1 MKKMHFSLLQQHR
14 KKTPAEQN
22 MQDHVVHFNIAM
34 QEVIL
39 VMSNKNI
46 HGCRVCV
53 PLIPVLW
60 SVIANINITTHG
72 QAVSIATPSDSKS
85 LHCLAELHLRQTK
98 HSGIQQLVE
107 ESYTQTL
114 NLAWS
119 TEQPSCTCPES
130 SDEKSSFG
138 YDSGKSQLLHVCFS
152 SNQSYM
158 GCYQGTFSVL
168 LSFYKENWDPR

>member
-1 MKKMHFSLLQQHR
+1 
-14 KKTPAEQN
+14 
-22 MQDHVVHFNIAM
+22 MQDHVVHFSIAI

-39 VMSNKNI
+39 VMSNENI

-98 HSGIQQLVE
+98 HFGIQQLVE
-107 ESYTQTL
+107 ESYRQTL
-114 NLAWS
+114 NLARS
-119 TEQPSCTCPES
+119 TEQPSCTCPDY
-130 SDEKSSFG
+130 SDEKSS
-138 YDSGKSQLLHVCFS
+138 YDSQLLDVCFS
-152 SNQSYM
+152 SNQSYR
-158 GCYQGTFSVL
+158 GCYPGTFFPGESRQNCRL
-168 LSFYKENWDPR
+168 CRTGLMTTGLCYSGDAC

>member
-1 MKKMHFSLLQQHR
+1 
-14 KKTPAEQN
+14 
-22 MQDHVVHFNIAM
+22 MQDHVVHFSIAI
-34 QEVIL
+34 QELIL
-39 VMSNKNI
+39 VTSNENI

-98 HSGIQQLVE
+98 HFGIQQLVE

-114 NLAWS
+114 NSAWS
-119 TEQPSCTCPES
+119 TEQPSCTCPDY
-130 SDEKSSFG
+130 SDEKSS
-138 YDSGKSQLLHVCFS
+138 YDSQLLHVCFS
-152 SNQSYM
+152 SNQSYR
-158 GCYQGTFSVL
+158 GCYPGTFSV
-168 LSFYKENWDPR
+168 

>member
-1 MKKMHFSLLQQHR
+1 
-14 KKTPAEQN
+14 
-22 MQDHVVHFNIAM
+22 MQDHVVHFSIAI
-34 QEVIL
+34 QELIL
-39 VMSNKNI
+39 VTSNENI

-98 HSGIQQLVE
+98 HFGIQQLVE

-114 NLAWS
+114 NSAWS
-119 TEQPSCTCPES
+119 TEQPSCTCPDY
-130 SDEKSSFG
+130 SDEKSS
-138 YDSGKSQLLHVCFS
+138 YDSQLLHVCFS
-152 SNQSYM
+152 SNQSYR
-158 GCYQGTFSVL
+158 GCYPGTFSVL
-168 LSFYKENWDPR
+168 FSF

>member
-1 MKKMHFSLLQQHR
+1 MKNSIIWDLYPTFLVSHEKVHFSLRQQYR
-14 KKTPAEQN
+14 KKTPAELDS
-22 MQDHVVHFNIAM
+22 QDHVVNFNIAI

-39 VMSNKNI
+39 VMSNENI

-53 PLIPVLW
+53 PLIPVFW

-85 LHCLAELHLRQTK
+85 LHCLAELHLPQTK
-98 HSGIQQLVE
+98 NFGIQQFVE

-119 TEQPSCTCPES
+119 TEQSYCTCPDS
-130 SDEKSSFG
+130 SDEKSSLS
-138 YDSGKSQLLHVCFS
+138 YD
-152 SNQSYM
+152 
-158 GCYQGTFSVL
+158 
-168 LSFYKENWDPR
+168 